1 MAKKEDDKK
10 KKRPSWGALL
20 FSEAKRFAKTTKKE
34 LKEWSGDGFR
44 YAAGTKKPKRF
55 SKNKKRR

>member
-1 MAKKEDDKK
+1 MAKNNDDKK

-20 FSEAKRFAKTTKKE
+20 FSEAKGFAKTTKKE

-44 YAAGTKKPKRF
+44 YAAGTKKSKRF
-55 SKNKKRR
+55 SKKRKRR